1 MEMTWL
7 ETIDLLGLDLLAV
20 MILALVAL
28 DLADHALH
36 HAWLA
41 TRSRFGSARR
51 PLPARPAVAIGAI
64 RHV

>member
-7 ETIDLLGLDLLAV
+7 ETIDLLGLDLLAA

-28 DLADHALH
+28 DLVDHALT

-41 TRSRFGSARR
+41 TRSRFGAVRRLGPTR
-51 PLPARPAVAIGAI
+51 PLVKLGEP

>member
-7 ETIDLLGLDLLAV
+7 ETFELLGLDLLAV

-28 DLADHALH
+28 DLVDHALH
-36 HAWLA
+36 HAWQA
-41 TRSRFGSARR
+41 TRSRFGAARS
-51 PLPARPAVAIGAI
+51 PAPARPPVKIGAP

>member
-28 DLADHALH
+28 DLVERALT

-41 TRSRFGSARR
+41 TRSRFGAARR
-51 PLPARPAVAIGAI
+51 PSPAPSPVTIGAP